1 MFPVFFYILVLGD
14 LDSNF
19 LYYGQPFWGDGVTGI
34 CIFTMAV
41 NHFGGMGDLKL
52 HICDSGQLLNVKW
65 LTGIIFFPKQVILV
79 NKIVD

>member
-1 MFPVFFYILVLGD
+1 MFFYILVLGD

-19 LYYGQPFWGDGVTGI
+19 LYYGQPFWGGV
-34 CIFTMAV
+34 
-41 NHFGGMGDLKL
+41 GGLNL
-52 HICDSGQLLNVKW
+52 CICDGGQLLSAKW